1 MIFKIL
7 AVVAVLFLVYILFF
21 KKNREKDNEI
31 INERKKRAKRN
42 ENIQDEMV
50 ECPTCKTYISKDEA
64 ILSNAKFYCSKE
76 CLLNK

>member
-7 AVVAVLFLVYILFF
+7 AVAVVLFLVYIVFF

-31 INERKKRAKRN
+31 INERKRAKKDQ
-42 ENIQDEMV
+42 EIQDEMV

-76 CLLNK
+76 CLNNK